1 MYVEWRFNLSHVS
14 KESAQTLQ
22 EVAKK
27 LFGCEKPFIDCVIL
41 LTENNNFTLTLGMT
55 VNFVN
60 DDL

>member
-1 MYVEWRFNLSHVS
+1 MS

>member
-1 MYVEWRFNLSHVS
+1 MS

-27 LFGCEKPFIDCVIL
+27 LFGCEKPIIDCVIL